1 MDRREVERIKTVPT
15 PVDLVEMT
23 ASVLIMAFGVIIT
36 VRSLQ
41 GVSPVSSLI
50 YVMSEASGL
59 TLGTMTFIVYLVF
72 VLVQCAVYRDRR
84 MTVRVFSQ
92 LPYTVLYSVCM
103 DLFDYV
109 LASLGA
115 ETLAGQWGLV
125 LAGCLLTSLAIA
137 MEADANVSMLPDD
150 GLMLAVHRATGIP
163 LGRSI
168 IVVNVVSVIL
178 AFVLSLA
185 LLRGLHGVGLGTV
198 FMMVAQGYVVK
209 AQRRCS
215 RRYGATDTW
224 IEKEWSRGRGS
235 NPRLR
240 ICSPPHSHC
249 GTSTHG
255 SRLFEPIYSLSWSAQ
270 VPDFEIWH
278 PD

>member
-1 MDRREVERIKTVPT
+1 MDRREIERIKTVPT

-72 VLVQCAVYRDRR
+72 VLVQCAVYRDRG

-115 ETLAGQWGLV
+115 ETLAGQGTGPGGMS
-125 LAGCLLTSLAIA
+125 AHQPRHSDGGGCQRI
-137 MEADANVSMLPDD
+137 DAPRRRSD
-150 GLMLAVHRATGIP
+150 A
-163 LGRSI
+163 GRSQGHGDPPGKEHHRRQCG
-168 IVVNVVSVIL
+168 L
-178 AFVLSLA
+178 RYPGLRALSCPA
-185 LLRGLHGVGLGTV
+185 PRPPRRGTRDGVHDGRAGIRREGANAGVQEDT
-198 FMMVAQGYVVK
+198 
-209 AQRRCS
+209 AQRNL
-215 RRYGATDTW
+215 D
-224 IEKEWSRGRGS
+224 
-235 NPRLR
+235 
-240 ICSPPHSHC
+240 
-249 GTSTHG
+249 
-255 SRLFEPIYSLSWSAQ
+255 
-270 VPDFEIWH
+270 
-278 PD
+278 

>member
-1 MDRREVERIKTVPT
+1 MDRREIERIKTVPT

-72 VLVQCAVYRDRR
+72 VLVQCAVYRDRG

-209 AQRRCS
+209 AMTPVFKKIRRN
-215 RRYGATDTW
+215 GHLD
-224 IEKEWSRGRGS
+224 
-235 NPRLR
+235 
-240 ICSPPHSHC
+240 
-249 GTSTHG
+249 
-255 SRLFEPIYSLSWSAQ
+255 
-270 VPDFEIWH
+270 
-278 PD
+278 

>member
-72 VLVQCAVYRDRR
+72 VLVQCAVYRDRG

-125 LAGCLLTSLAIA
+125 LAGCLLRMPT
-137 MEADANVSMLPDD
+137 
-150 GLMLAVHRATGIP
+150 
-163 LGRSI
+163 
-168 IVVNVVSVIL
+168 
-178 AFVLSLA
+178 
-185 LLRGLHGVGLGTV
+185 
-198 FMMVAQGYVVK
+198 Y
-209 AQRRCS
+209 RCS
-215 RRYGATDTW
+215 PTT
-224 IEKEWSRGRGS
+224 
-235 NPRLR
+235 
-240 ICSPPHSHC
+240 
-249 GTSTHG
+249 
-255 SRLFEPIYSLSWSAQ
+255 
-270 VPDFEIWH
+270 V
-278 PD
+278 

>member
-59 TLGTMTFIVYLVF
+59 TLGT
-72 VLVQCAVYRDRR
+72 

-185 LLRGLHGVGLGTV
+185 LLRGLHGMGLGTV

-209 AQRRCS
+209 ALTPVFKKIRRN
-215 RRYGATDTW
+215 GHLD
-224 IEKEWSRGRGS
+224 
-235 NPRLR
+235 
-240 ICSPPHSHC
+240 
-249 GTSTHG
+249 
-255 SRLFEPIYSLSWSAQ
+255 
-270 VPDFEIWH
+270 
-278 PD
+278 

>member
-72 VLVQCAVYRDRR
+72 VLVQCAVYRDRG

-163 LGRSI
+163 RGSPWEGASSSSMWSPLSWP
-168 IVVNVVSVIL
+168 SCS
-178 AFVLSLA
+178 LSLA

-209 AQRRCS
+209 ALTPVFKKIRRN
-215 RRYGATDTW
+215 GHLD
-224 IEKEWSRGRGS
+224 
-235 NPRLR
+235 
-240 ICSPPHSHC
+240 
-249 GTSTHG
+249 
-255 SRLFEPIYSLSWSAQ
+255 
-270 VPDFEIWH
+270 
-278 PD
+278 

>member
-1 MDRREVERIKTVPT
+1 
-15 PVDLVEMT
+15 
-23 ASVLIMAFGVIIT
+23 
-36 VRSLQ
+36 
-41 GVSPVSSLI
+41 
-50 YVMSEASGL
+50 
-59 TLGTMTFIVYLVF
+59 
-72 VLVQCAVYRDRR
+72 
-84 MTVRVFSQ
+84 
-92 LPYTVLYSVCM
+92 M

-115 ETLAGQWGLV
+115 VTLAGQWGLV

-209 AQRRCS
+209 ALTPVFKKIRRN
-215 RRYGATDTW
+215 GHLD
-224 IEKEWSRGRGS
+224 
-235 NPRLR
+235 
-240 ICSPPHSHC
+240 
-249 GTSTHG
+249 
-255 SRLFEPIYSLSWSAQ
+255 
-270 VPDFEIWH
+270 
-278 PD
+278 